1 MTTPIMKN
9 KVIVITG
16 ASQGLG
22 KTLSLRLAS
31 LGAKVI
37 MLARTE
43 SLLKEIKN
51 KILEKNGSADYFV
64 CDVTSQEKVV
74 ETFAKIIEKHG
85 NIDVLI
91 NNAGLWTN
99 NSLDTSHTDRILE
112 VFKVNSIAPI
122 YVTNQVLPLF
132 EKQKSGHLVYINS
145 VAGLDM
151 MENKDYPTYSASKWA
166 LTGYVKAIDAK
177 YSSSDIKV
185 TSIYPGPIDSK
196 MPSNA
201 GDDWGKDKSW
211 MMSTEE
217 VADAVIYA
225 LNAPGKI
232 QIGTIELKKTDWNK

>member
-1 MTTPIMKN
+1 MKD
-9 KVIVITG
+9 KVVVITG

-22 KTLSLRLAS
+22 KTLSLKLAT

-37 MLARTE
+37 LIARTE

-51 KILEKNGSADYFV
+51 EILEKNGIADYFV
-64 CDVTSQEKVV
+64 CDITVQEDVTR
-74 ETFAKIIEKHG
+74 TFNLIVAKFTH
-85 NIDVLI
+85 IDVLI

-99 NSLDTSHTDRILE
+99 NSIDSTHTDRILE

-132 EKQKSGHLVYINS
+132 EKRKSGHLVYINS
-145 VAGLDM
+145 ISGLEM
-151 MENKDYPTYSASKWA
+151 SENKDYSTYSASKWA

-177 YSSSDIKV
+177 YSGSDIKV
-185 TSIYPGPIDSK
+185 TSIHPGPIDSK

-232 QIGTIELKKTDWNK
+232 QVGLLELKKTNWNK